1 MLDRYIHEV
10 WICRDWPPDLSSDLA
25 TTFFQ
30 TSHFFS
36 SIGYSCDQKISTKI
50 LFKCKEAKYVC
61 LKRKKTL
68 VKILK
73 VHYRKNLNIISHL
86 VQSPRLQ
93 LSDGIRKGILWQGNK
108 NDKLHKMTDS
118 VDQLNIDSA
127 DVFCGTSWNFE
138 IIKFSSEGDACR
150 KKRNR
155 WAVCN
160 KDPEEGHHH
169 PGFFYAFLIFLHNP
183 FLIFHTPPNPTHLS
197 PLSEDFDVQDDDIEC
212 TLVEK
217 RVLAMA
223 LKPPFLVQL
232 HSCFQ
237 TMVRILGYSWA

>member
-1 MLDRYIHEV
+1 M
-10 WICRDWPPDLSSDLA
+10 ICS
-25 TTFFQ
+25 
-30 TSHFFS
+30 
-36 SIGYSCDQKISTKI
+36 
-50 LFKCKEAKYVC
+50 V
-61 LKRKKTL
+61 
-68 VKILK
+68 
-73 VHYRKNLNIISHL
+73 
-86 VQSPRLQ
+86 
-93 LSDGIRKGILWQGNK
+93 
-108 NDKLHKMTDS
+108 DKLD
-118 VDQLNIDSA
+118 IDNA
-127 DVFCGTSWNFE
+127 DVLCGTSWAFFV

-183 FLIFHTPPNPTHLS
+183 FLIFHTPPNPTYLS

-237 TMVRILGYSWA
+237 TMVRNRGAPHFGFSEKVGISMRSLDQPKFKTFLKMALETPLPCSTPLLLPGHGEE